1 MAVSVKILTAA
12 NANRWDRAKVKAVS
26 KSSFAS
32 VAKKLVA
39 AKDRYQDIEAST
51 GVPWFVIAVIHQRE
65 SSQRWDRSIAQG
77 DPWNKKSTHVPKGR
91 GPFGSFEEAAIDALN
106 NCAPY
111 AARWKDWSAG
121 GTMTLLEHYNGLGYA
136 NRGLPSPYI
145 WSGTDQ
151 YVKGKY
157 VADGKFSATAV
168 DKQLGC
174 AGLIMAMQDLD
185 ASISFD
191 GTEPVA
197 VADLDDVASDSS
209 AVAPAIDAPAYK
221 PSAEDIQ
228 TVQNNLINLGY
239 HEVTVADGLWGS
251 KTAAGIAAY
260 KNDHGLPG
268 AAVIDA
274 ALIAAINDSVAKG
287 ECRLVPS
294 DRATVTAAAIAP
306 AVPAVKQTL
315 LQRFWAKIVGFGAM
329 IAAAFQ
335 GLSDQFHATREYV
348 QPYFSWF
355 SDIPGWLWFM
365 GIGGVALLI
374 YVSANKATQNLVHLK
389 QTNRLN

>member
-1 MAVSVKILTAA
+1 MRITTLTAA
-12 NANRWDRAKVKAVS
+12 NASRWLKAKIKATS
-26 KSSFAS
+26 RGSFAS
-32 VAKKLVA
+32 VAKRLVA
-39 AKDRYQDIEAST
+39 AKSRYRAIERST
-51 GVPWFVIAVIHQRE
+51 GVPWFIIAVIHQRE

-77 DPWNKKSTHVPKGR
+77 DLWNKKSTHVPKGR
-91 GPFGSFEEAAIDALN
+91 GPFKSFEEAAVDALK
-106 NCAPY
+106 NCAPF
-111 AARWKDWSAG
+111 AARWKDWSPG
-121 GTMTLLEHYNGLGYA
+121 GAMTLLEHYNGLGYA

-157 VADGKFSATAV
+157 VADGKFSASAV

-191 GTEPVA
+191 SRPVA
-197 VADLDDVASDSS
+197 IADLPDDDVASDSS
-209 AVAPAIDAPAYK
+209 AVAPQIEDAQVGPA
-221 PSAEDIQ
+221 ALDIQ
-228 TVQNNLINLGY
+228 TVQSKLLKLGY
-239 HEVTVADGLWGS
+239 HEVSAADGLWGS

-260 KNDHGLPG
+260 KNDKGLPG

-274 ALIAAINDSVAKG
+274 ALVAALNESVAKG
-287 ECRLVPS
+287 ECRLIPS
-294 DRATVTAAAIAP
+294 DRATITAKDIAP

-335 GLSDQFHATREYV
+335 GLSDQFHSAREYV
-348 QPYFSWF
+348 QPFTSWF
-355 SDIPGWLWFM
+355 RDIPGWLWLV

-374 YVSANKATQNLVHLK
+374 YLSANKATESLVDAK
-389 QTNRLN
+389 RTSRLN